1 MSTLHSNYPQ
11 DIRKQLSDEELKE
24 LAIQNMQ
31 EGHQQVSTADYPTE
45 IIELPSK
52 GKVYPSSNFLSGGKV
67 ELRYMTAKDE
77 DILTSP
83 NLIRAGQAINKL
95 MQSLIVSPIKFT
107 DLVLGDKNA
116 ILIAC
121 RVLGYGKQYDVDI
134 TCPSCEAK
142 SPISIDLTQLPE
154 KFIPDDVVMKSPN
167 EFEFQ
172 LPASKKIVTVKIL
185 TQGDEK
191 RIGYEME
198 LHNKSSKKDVINREL
213 STRLKATILS
223 IDGNY
228 DRRFIESYI
237 DGPSFY
243 ALDSK
248 ALRVFI
254 RNISPD
260 QKFEI
265 QYQCTKCGHEEEAL
279 SFALDSNFFWPKS

>member
-1 MSTLHSNYPQ
+1 MATNTLHNDYPG
-11 DIRKQLSDEELKE
+11 RKQLSDEELKD

-31 EGHQQVSTADYPTE
+31 DQQQVSTADYPTE

-52 GKVYPSSNFLSGGKV
+52 GKVYATNNPLSSGKI

-83 NLIRAGQAINKL
+83 NLIRAGQAIDKL
-95 MQSLIVSPIKFT
+95 MQALIVSPIKFT

-116 ILIAC
+116 VLIAC
-121 RVLGYGKQYDVDI
+121 RVLGYGKDYIADVI
-134 TCPSCEAK
+134 CPKCDTK
-142 SPISIDLTQLPE
+142 SSESIDLTQLPE
-154 KFIPDDVVMKSPN
+154 KFIPNDVVMKSPN

-172 LPASKKIVTVKIL
+172 LPASKKMVTVKLL

-198 LHNKSSKKDVINREL
+198 LHNKSNKKDVINREL
-213 STRLKATILS
+213 STRLKATIVS
-223 IDGNY
+223 IDDNY
-228 DRRFIESYI
+228 DRKFIESYV
-237 DGPSFY
+237 DGPAFY
-243 ALDSK
+243 AIDSK
-248 ALRVFI
+248 ALRTFI
-254 RNISPD
+254 RNIAPD

-265 QYQCTKCGHEEEAL
+265 QYQCKKCGHEEEAL